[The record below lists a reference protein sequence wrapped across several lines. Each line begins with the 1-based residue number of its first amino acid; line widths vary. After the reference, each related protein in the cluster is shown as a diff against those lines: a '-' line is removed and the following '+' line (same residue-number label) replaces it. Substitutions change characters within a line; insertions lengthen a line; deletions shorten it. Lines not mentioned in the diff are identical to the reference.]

1 MCCYGESQDAS
12 AEAHLLRVREGVAAV
27 YHHLRAKDLGS
38 ARHERD
44 GHARPIVRLE
54 AELRSRLECDRAPVL
69 RRLHRGRGRGVEG
82 PEHRRLFSLLIVRK
96 RLVLLAELAVS

>member
-69 RRLHRGRGRGVEG
+69 RRLHRGRGLGWKDRNTEVTTVFPLTLILG
-82 PEHRRLFSLLIVRK
+82 RKSWYLLD
-96 RLVLLAELAVS
+96 S

>member
-54 AELRSRLECDRAPVL
+54 AELRSRLECDRAPGL
-69 RRLHRGRGRGVEG
+69 RRLHRARGRGWKDPNTAVVSKEKQTIS
-82 PEHRRLFSLLIVRK
+82 FSREKSI
-96 RLVLLAELAVS
+96 

>member
-1 MCCYGESQDAS
+1 VCCYGESQDAS

-54 AELRSRLECDRAPVL
+54 AELRSRLECDRAPGL
-69 RRLHRGRGRGVEG
+69 RRLHRGRAGVEG
-82 PEHRRLFSLLIVRK
+82 PEHRSFSFTSYFLEEK
-96 RLVLLAELAVS
+96 ANC

>member
-54 AELRSRLECDRAPVL
+54 AELRSRLECDRAAGL

-82 PEHRRLFSLLIVRK
+82 PEHRGDNCFPSYIDTRK
-96 RLVLLAELAVS
+96 KKLVPTR

>member
-1 MCCYGESQDAS
+1 M
-12 AEAHLLRVREGVAAV
+12 RVREGVAAV

-54 AELRSRLECDRAPVL
+54 AELGSRLERDRAAV
-69 RRLHRGRGRGVEG
+69 RRLHGAVAGGEKNRDTL
-82 PEHRRLFSLLIVRK
+82 RR
-96 RLVLLAELAVS
+96 